1 MITAM
6 KVEIAR
12 DLIDYIEATGVLAS
26 VVLALAAL
34 VYAKKSADAARGSAE
49 AAETTAAAATQE
61 AEQTRELVRIARDQ
75 HDRLVYEASRKPVLG
90 TPTLSFQAMLD
101 PGELTLGQIFA
112 MGHQPSVGQPPVLWA
127 VVVRA
132 AFQNAGDKL
141 AEQVLARFAVPDE
154 VRRWRSGPH
163 GEHAQD
169 VDLHADDLTLAARGR
184 ESGAHTHSW
193 RIPRLPPDQP
203 PEALHAPSV
212 YAAGR
217 VRSGAS
223 SRPRGSRRGQSTV
236 PHQRPAAGAS

>member
-6 KVEIAR
+6 KVEVAR
-12 DLIDYIEATGVLAS
+12 DLIDYVEAAGVLAS

-34 VYAKKSADAARGSAE
+34 VYAKKSADAAQGSAE

-61 AEQTRELVRIARDQ
+61 SEQTRELVRIARDQ

-112 MGHQPSVGQPPVLWA
+112 MGHQPSVGHPPVLWP

-141 AEQVLARFAVPDE
+141 AE
-154 VRRWRSGPH
+154 
-163 GEHAQD
+163 
-169 VDLHADDLTLAARGR
+169 
-184 ESGAHTHSW
+184 
-193 RIPRLPPDQP
+193 PRLS
-203 PEALHAPSV
+203 ALC
-212 YAAGR
+212 
-217 VRSGAS
+217 GA
-223 SRPRGSRRGQSTV
+223 R
-236 PHQRPAAGAS
+236 